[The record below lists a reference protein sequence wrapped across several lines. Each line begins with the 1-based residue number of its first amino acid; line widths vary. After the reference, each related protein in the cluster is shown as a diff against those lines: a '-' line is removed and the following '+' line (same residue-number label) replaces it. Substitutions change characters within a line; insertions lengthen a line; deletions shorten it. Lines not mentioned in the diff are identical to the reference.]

1 MFIIKLKILK
11 YISDKKT
18 AKLTESIN
26 SQVRNKNITSA
37 ISSFLLKFI
46 VLFFFGILIVFPFYF
61 MLVYSL
67 SPEEQILDTR
77 IPVYWPNHFA
87 WDNFVKAAQSGYFAA
102 LGITILV
109 TLISVVAKVFFSM
122 TFGYAFSLRKWKFKQ
137 ASWVAFLSILVLPE
151 TALLIGQ
158 YRIMVML
165 GWNDGFQSIFALTS
179 PFVASVFSGFMFRN
193 AFEEIPDR
201 IKEASMVDGCSGIR
215 YFFKVATPMISP
227 TIWTVGI
234 LTAFSA
240 WNSTLWPLL
249 ILQSNSADLTTL
261 NTWLLQKVG
270 VADETAQ
277 IPGGYFKNI
286 RMAGAILTI
295 LPMFIAYF
303 VFRKRIMSAV
313 SRQGSTVKG

>member
-1 MFIIKLKILK
+1 MFIIKLKIHK
-11 YISDKKT
+11 FISDHKT
-18 AKLTESIN
+18 AKVTESIN
-26 SQVRNKNITSA
+26 SQVRNRNLLSA
-37 ISSFLLKFI
+37 ILTFFLKFI
-46 VLFFFGILIVFPFYF
+46 ILFVFGIFIIFPFYF
-61 MLVYSL
+61 MLVYAL
-67 SPEEQILDTR
+67 SPEEQANDTR
-77 IPVYWPNHFA
+77 VPIFWPDHFA

-102 LGITILV
+102 LGITALV
-109 TLISVVAKVFFSM
+109 TAISVIAKIFFSM
-122 TFGYAFSLRKWKFKQ
+122 TFGYAFSLKKWRFKKI
-137 ASWVAFLSILVLPE
+137 SWTVFLSILVLPE

-165 GWNDGFQSIFALTS
+165 GWNDGFQSIFALTA

-201 IKEASMVDGCSGIR
+201 IKEAAMVDGCSRIR
-215 YFFKVATPMISP
+215 YFFRVAIPMIGP

-249 ILQSNSADLTTL
+249 ILQSNSSEMTTL

-270 VADETAQ
+270 VADENAQ
-277 IPGGYFKNI
+277 IPGGFFKNI

-303 VFRKRIMSAV
+303 AFRRRIMNAV
-313 SRQGSTVKG
+313 SRQGTTVKG